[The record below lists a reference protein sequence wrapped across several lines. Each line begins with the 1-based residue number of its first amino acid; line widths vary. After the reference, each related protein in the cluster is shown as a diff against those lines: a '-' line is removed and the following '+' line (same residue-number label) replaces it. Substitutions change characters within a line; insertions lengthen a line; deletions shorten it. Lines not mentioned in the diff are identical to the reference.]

1 MLRSMIAPRISC
13 PAVVVPPMR
22 RFVIASIALAV
33 ASPLVAAAGADDPAQ
48 PAGPRQHELLRLL
61 HQDCGS
67 CHGLRLTG
75 GLGPA
80 LTPSA
85 LKDKPDASLVA
96 TIVSGRRGTPM
107 PPWQPFMSEA
117 EARWLVARL
126 KEGNTDGK

>member
-1 MLRSMIAPRISC
+1 MRSFAIA
-13 PAVVVPPMR
+13 
-22 RFVIASIALAV
+22 AV
-33 ASPLVAAAGADDPAQ
+33 AMILSSQLAAAGGVDATPTR
-48 PAGPRQHELLRLL
+48 PRQHELLRLL

-96 TIVSGRRGTPM
+96 TIVYGRRGTPM

>member
-1 MLRSMIAPRISC
+1 
-13 PAVVVPPMR
+13 MR
-22 RFVIASIALAV
+22 RFVVAAIALLV
-33 ASPLVAAAGADDPAQ
+33 VSPLVAAGADDVAP
-48 PAGPRQHELLRLL
+48 PPLPRQHELLRLL

-80 LTPSA
+80 LTPNA

-107 PPWQPFMSEA
+107 PPWQPFMSEE